1 MESSF
6 GERLLVERRRLG
18 LTQEE
23 FGKLGGMTRLAQFTY
38 EHNQHMPSV
47 GYLEKLFRA
56 KVDAVF
62 LLTGRRLTRDQLDW
76 DIAREAYTFVHRN
89 YVAKAGKDCSPEK
102 LFDLFKRLWETMM
115 DETYGSPTEAG
126 EATIQ
131 SHISQYE

>member
-1 MESSF
+1 MELSF
-6 GERLLVERRRLG
+6 GERLLLERQRLG
-18 LTQEE
+18 LTQED
-23 FGKLGGMTRLAQFTY
+23 FGKLGGMSRLAQFKY
-38 EHNQHMPSV
+38 EHDEHMPSV

-89 YVAKAGKDCSPEK
+89 YVAKAGKDYSPEK

-115 DETYGSPTEAG
+115 DETYGSSTEAS

-131 SHISQYE
+131 SHAAQQE